1 MCCCAVLGHGCT
13 SAYGRERLSVR
24 FSIRADDFETVLA
37 RSLTVRWLVAQ
48 LRQIPDFH
56 GLVPTPREQPPAVW
70 AEGHAADESGVA
82 AEAAHQLAAIAV
94 PDFHGAI
101 LTRGRD
107 PAAGLVRAE
116 GDGVDFP
123 AMPSERRLQFLGGL
137 CVPDLDRTL
146 LTARSQA
153 SAIGTE
159 RHIQTRH
166 AGRPGVQRV
175 PGLLFLVQAGGVPEF
190 HNAVVTCRG
199 QIAAVGAKHHRTDRC
214 AAMAT
219 ERIH

>member
-56 GLVPTPREQPPAVW
+56 GLVPTPREQPPAVG
-70 AEGHAADESGVA
+70 AEGHAADKSGVA
-82 AEAAHQLAAIAV
+82 AEAAHQLAAVAV

-101 LTRGRD
+101 LTRGGD
-107 PAAGLVRAE
+107 PAAALVRTE

-123 AMPSERRLQFLGGL
+123 AVPSQGSLQLLRGL
-137 CVPDLDRTL
+137 DVPDHDRVV
-146 LTARSQA
+146 LTPRCQA
-153 SAIGTE
+153 PAIGAE
-159 RHIQTRH
+159 RHVQTRH
-166 AGRPGVQRV
+166 DGGPRLKRLAGV
-175 PGLLFLVQAGGVPEF
+175 LF
-190 HNAVVTCRG
+190 
-199 QIAAVGAKHHRTDRC
+199 
-214 AAMAT
+214 
-219 ERIH
+219 